1 MRNELLLILNLLIV
15 YGAVL
20 LFYRLFGRQGLL
32 TFSIIATI
40 LANIEVM
47 ILVDAYGLEQT
58 LGNVMF
64 ASTFLIT
71 DIISENEGRE
81 KAGQVVNLGIAASLI
96 FIVISQ
102 FWLLY
107 TPSANDWAFPHFQ
120 ALFSNTPRIVIAG
133 FAVYAI
139 VQKMDIFLYHKWWAF
154 TEKKFGNKHGML
166 WLRNNGSTLIT
177 QLLNAVLFNVI
188 AFAGTYPTHTLF
200 TIIISTYV
208 IYIVAAVLD
217 TPFIYLAR
225 RIKQNSLKKA
235 A

>member
-1 MRNELLLILNLLIV
+1 MRNELLLILNLVIV
-15 YGAVL
+15 YGSVL
-20 LFYRLFGRQGLL
+20 VFYKVFGRQGLL
-32 TFSIIATI
+32 AFSIIATI

-81 KAGQVVNLGIAASLI
+81 KAGQVVNLGIAASLA

-107 TPSANDWAFPHFQ
+107 VPSANDWAFPHFQ
-120 ALFSNTPRIVIAG
+120 ALFSNTPRIVLAG
-133 FAVYAI
+133 FIVYAI
-139 VQKMDIFLYHKWWAF
+139 VQKIDIFLYHKWWAF
-154 TEKKFGNKHGML
+154 TEKKLGNKHGML

-188 AFAGTYPTHTLF
+188 AFAGKYPMSTMI
-200 TIIISTYV
+200 TIVISTYV
-208 IYIVAAVLD
+208 IYVFASILD
-217 TPFIYLAR
+217 TPFVYLAR
-225 RIKQNSLKKA
+225 RIKRKEIEKA
-235 A
+235 E